1 MICVFNYLLIIRL
14 CFGEGNDILRP
25 WKAIFYGWWNSYNFV
40 WLINLIDFFRM
51 IDRFCG
57 SSLKMFFWD
66 IKFREISVYRTVL
79 WREGNLDFYDIK
91 YKIMGWFLQN
101 VLANSCSDFQDTFKS
116 LSINNPFLT
125 RKNSNFLQYF
135 QKRMEIPYKK
145 SITTT

>member
-1 MICVFNYLLIIRL
+1 MYLITYWLSGCALARAMTFWDL
-14 CFGEGNDILRP
+14 EKRFFMAGEILV
-25 WKAIFYGWWNSYNFV
+25 IFV

-66 IKFREISVYRTVL
+66 IKFCEISVYRTVL

-101 VLANSCSDFQDTFKS
+101 VLANSSSDFQDTFKS

-125 RKNSNFLQYF
+125 WKNSNFLQYF
-135 QKRMEIPYKK
+135 HKRMEIPYKK
-145 SITTT
+145 SITTS